1 MSKNTIYLPLIPDGK
16 CRGRTLSCD
25 LLSVIGGEVPPG
37 YSSPKKKVKYEDI
50 SPILK
55 HVGNPDVP
63 FQIFTRTD
71 HNGKYRWEKDYEALT
86 LGDHEQHLSQLFR
99 LDRLNETKNWNTE
112 SRRHIREKTKALLQK
127 AMQRGINFHQRG
139 INFQEKMTELVI

>member
-1 MSKNTIYLPLIPDGK
+1 MPEIPVGIT
-16 CRGRTLSCD
+16 RGRTNSCD
-25 LLSVIGGEVPPG
+25 LLNFIGCKVPKD
-37 YSSPKKKVKYEDI
+37 YSSPKHLKSEDV

-55 HVGNPDVP
+55 HVTNKTIP
-63 FQIFTRTD
+63 FKIFTRTD

-86 LGDHEQHLSQLFR
+86 LGDHEQYLSQLFR

-139 INFQEKMTELVI
+139 INFQEKMEELVI